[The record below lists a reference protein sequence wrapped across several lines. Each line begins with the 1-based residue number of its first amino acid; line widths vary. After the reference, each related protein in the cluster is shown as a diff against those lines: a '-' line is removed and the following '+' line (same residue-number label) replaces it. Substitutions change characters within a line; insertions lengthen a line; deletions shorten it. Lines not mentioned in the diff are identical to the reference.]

1 MDKYRIQK
9 NENENKGIWKKIID
23 RALICL
29 EFNTFIL
36 QECIKLIK
44 SDK

>member
-1 MDKYRIQK
+1 M
-9 NENENKGIWKKIID
+9 NMKKKEFEKKLD